1 MKSDFVEYST
11 NSDFVEYSTNSDFVE
26 YPTNSDFVE
35 YSIRYLWPTACLLVP
50 TLWGGVPSSK
60 AP

>member
-1 MKSDFVEYST
+1 MKSDFVEYSMK
-11 NSDFVEYSTNSDFVE
+11 SDFVEYS
-26 YPTNSDFVE
+26 TNSDFVE